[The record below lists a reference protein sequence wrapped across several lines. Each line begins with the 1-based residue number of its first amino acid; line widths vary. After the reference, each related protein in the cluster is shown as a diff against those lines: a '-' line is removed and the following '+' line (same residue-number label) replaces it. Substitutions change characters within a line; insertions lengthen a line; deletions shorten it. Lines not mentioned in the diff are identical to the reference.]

1 MRCAMCTPILTYA
14 RASTWATSSSIRSIR
29 RSRSRRRSR
38 RGRTEIQF
46 ERDGEKSGLDKFHV
60 PEGEL
65 RDAARFLR
73 GHHQSLRGRGHAPA
87 GPERRVGIIQRAG
100 GAPVRA
106 AVLLGGCAG
115 LHPTPYNGRESCDG
129 VGASTPPTGA
139 AWEETRDEE

>member
-1 MRCAMCTPILTYA
+1 MHVLL
-14 RASTWATSSSIRSIR
+14 
-29 RSRSRRRSR
+29 
-38 RGRTEIQF
+38 RGRRAAVSEVSDAQGPEGDRGEAGPRFNSSATV
-46 ERDGEKSGLDKFHV
+46 EKSGLDKFHV

-106 AVLLGGCAG
+106 AVVLGAVLLITVLLGGYAG
-115 LHPTPYNGRESCDG
+115 LHPTPYTGRESCDG
-129 VGASTPPTGA
+129 VGGIYTADG
-139 AWEETRDEE
+139 RCLGGN